1 MGLSGVFWDVLGFFR
16 NLWSSMGFYDVM
28 FMVFIWIFFW
38 HSSAFFWNLL
48 QSLRLFRI
56 LQEGTPGDFEQSRRR
71 KRRTQTDRSLVLGQG
86 EIKEC

>member
-1 MGLSGVFWDVLGFFR
+1 MEFY
-16 NLWSSMGFYDVM
+16 GFYDVM
-28 FMVFIWIFFW
+28 LWYSYGFFW
-38 HSSAFFWNLL
+38 RSSAFFWNLL